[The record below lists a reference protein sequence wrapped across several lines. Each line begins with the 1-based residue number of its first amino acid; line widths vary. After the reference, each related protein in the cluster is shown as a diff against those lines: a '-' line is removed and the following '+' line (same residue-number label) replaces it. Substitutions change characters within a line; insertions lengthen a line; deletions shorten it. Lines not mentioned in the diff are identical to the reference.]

1 MRSKIYHN
9 DTRYFFRKQER
20 ETLVVTGREYF
31 LIEFNYHRFPAV
43 FRETR
48 DASSS
53 LRTELSGSPVN
64 ENLRGREE
72 KREEKST

>member
-1 MRSKIYHN
+1 MTHDISSGNRS
-9 DTRYFFRKQER
+9 

-43 FRETR
+43 FRKTR
-48 DASSS
+48 DASPS

-64 ENLRGREE
+64 ENLYGRKERR
-72 KREEKST
+72 KKYVARRVFG